1 MTSYVIKKGNKYW
14 PSKAMKKIAYITD
27 PKIYTQAEKNP
38 VKFWGD
44 LAKKGIVWEEPWEQ
58 KNTYVEN
65 DWSIHLSFLN
75 NPANTRV
82 LTQAAHLIEALRM
95 IGMVNHD
102 QWDPI
107 ETIKK

>member
-1 MTSYVIKKGNKYW
+1 MIHLEVVRIRLFNLSDSNQVNILFQQFKERLNE
-14 PSKAMKKIAYITD
+14 IADHGADI
-27 PKIYTQAEKNP
+27 A
-38 VKFWGD
+38 
-44 LAKKGIVWEEPWEQ
+44 LL

>member
-1 MTSYVIKKGNKYW
+1 MNHLEVVRIRLFNLSDSNQVNILFQQFKESLNGI
-14 PSKAMKKIAYITD
+14 SDHGAHIA
-27 PKIYTQAEKNP
+27 
-38 VKFWGD
+38 
-44 LAKKGIVWEEPWEQ
+44 LL

-65 DWSIHLSFLN
+65 DWSIHLAFLN
-75 NPANTRV
+75 NPPSKRI